1 MNTSKSL
8 LFKTLG
14 IMLVLSV
21 MLAVFTTSL
30 VASSYPTKPVRLIV
44 PDVAGGGQDIVA
56 RLIAADLTERLG
68 KPVVL
73 EYRSGAGGIIGTEVA
88 AKADPD
94 GYTLFLCAGKF
105 TIQPALEN
113 LPYDPVKSFIPIAKL
128 GGASYALVVNPSVPA
143 NSVKEL
149 IALAKQKP
157 GQLIFVD
164 PGIGSTAHMSSE
176 LVRLLAD
183 IDLKVVHFRGA
194 NLAVID
200 LLGGHSHAMINSIV
214 AVLPHIKS
222 GKLRVLGTGGVKR
235 SSILPEVPT
244 VAESGLPGFN
254 VTGWYGI
261 LAPAGTPALIV
272 DRLNREIKAILTSDE
287 AKKRFLHA
295 GMEADYLG
303 STEFGSFIVGEINRW
318 ASVVKKGNIKLEK

>member
-1 MNTSKSL
+1 MNNIRSL
-8 LFKTLG
+8 PIKPGG
-14 IMLVLSV
+14 ILLVLFAA
-21 MLAVFTTSL
+21 LAVSSTVL
-30 VASSYPTKPVRLIV
+30 AAASYPSKPVRLIV

-56 RLIAADLTERLG
+56 RLISVDLSERLG
-68 KPVVL
+68 KPVVV
-73 EYRSGAGGIIGTEVA
+73 EYRSGAGGIIGTEAA

-128 GGASYALVVNPSVPA
+128 GGASYALVVNPGVPA
-143 NSVKEL
+143 ASMKEL

-157 GQLIFVD
+157 GHLIFVD
-164 PGIGSTAHMSSE
+164 PGLGSTAHMSSE
-176 LVRLLAD
+176 LVKLLAD
-183 IDLKVVHFRGA
+183 IDLKVVHLRGA

-200 LLGGHSHAMINSIV
+200 LLGGRSHAMINSIV
-214 AVLPHIKS
+214 AVLSHIKS

-235 SSILPEVPT
+235 SAILPDAPT
-244 VAESGLPGFN
+244 IVEAGLPGFD

-261 LAPAGTPALIV
+261 LAPAGTPTPIV
-272 DRLNREIKAILTSDE
+272 ERLNKEIKAILASDE
-287 AKKRFLHA
+287 AKKRFLNA

-303 STEFGSFIVGEINRW
+303 STEFGPFIEGEISRW

>member
-1 MNTSKSL
+1 MKNSKSL
-8 LFKTLG
+8 LLKALRT
-14 IMLVLSV
+14 MLVLSAV
-21 MLAVFTTSL
+21 LSIATTVLAAV
-30 VASSYPTKPVRLIV
+30 SYPSKPVRLIV
-44 PDVAGGGQDIVA
+44 PDVPGGGQDIVA
-56 RLIAADLTERLG
+56 RLISADLSERLG
-68 KPVVL
+68 KQVIL
-73 EYRSGAGGIIGTEVA
+73 EYRSGAGGIIGTEAA
-88 AKADPD
+88 AKSDPD
-94 GYTLFLCAGKF
+94 GYTIFLCAGKF

-113 LPYDPVKSFIPIAKL
+113 LPYDPVKSFVPISKL
-128 GGASYALVVNPSVPA
+128 GGASYTLVVNPSVPA

-176 LVRLLAD
+176 LVKLLAD

-222 GKLRVLGTGGVKR
+222 GKLRALGIGGVKR
-235 SSILPEVPT
+235 SSILPDVPT
-244 VAESGLPGFN
+244 IAEAGLPGFN

-261 LAPAGTPALIV
+261 LAPAGTPAPIV
-272 DRLNREIKAILTSDE
+272 DRLNREIKAILASDE
-287 AKKRFLHA
+287 AKKRFLNA
-295 GMEADYLG
+295 GMETDYMG
-303 STEFGSFIVGEINRW
+303 STEFGPFIEGEINRW

>member
-1 MNTSKSL
+1 MKNIQSQL
-8 LFKTLG
+8 LKTLG
-14 IMLVLSV
+14 IMLVLSAV
-21 MLAVFTTSL
+21 LAVFTTVL
-30 VASSYPTKPVRLIV
+30 AAASYPSKPVRLIV

-56 RLIAADLTERLG
+56 RLIAVDLSERLG
-68 KPVVL
+68 KQVVV

-128 GGASYALVVNPSVPA
+128 GGASYALVVNPGVPA

-176 LVRLLAD
+176 LVKLLAN

-200 LLGGHSHAMINSIV
+200 LLGGHSHAMINSLV
-214 AVLPHIKS
+214 AVLSHIKF
-222 GKLRVLGTGGVKR
+222 GKLRVLGTGGMKR
-235 SSILPEVPT
+235 SSILPDVPT
-244 VAESGLPGFN
+244 IAEAGLPGFN
-254 VTGWYGI
+254 VTG
-261 LAPAGTPALIV
+261 
-272 DRLNREIKAILTSDE
+272 
-287 AKKRFLHA
+287 
-295 GMEADYLG
+295 
-303 STEFGSFIVGEINRW
+303 
-318 ASVVKKGNIKLEK
+318 